1 MAKSHGDGDLIADA
15 TAEGTSDAFR
25 GTIEYFLK

>member
-15 TAEGTSDAFR
+15 TAEGTNDALSGHYRVFP
-25 GTIEYFLK
+25 